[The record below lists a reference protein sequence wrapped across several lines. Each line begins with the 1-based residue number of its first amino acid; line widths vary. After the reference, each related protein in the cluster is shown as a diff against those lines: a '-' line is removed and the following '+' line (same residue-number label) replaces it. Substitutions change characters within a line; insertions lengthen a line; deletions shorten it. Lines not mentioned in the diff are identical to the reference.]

1 MKPSK
6 KNKDVGVVSGTI
18 WSILDNATSQII
30 TFVIFIILARF
41 LNAEIYGVLAIS
53 VLVIQFFRNVI
64 FDSIST
70 SIVRKEKPNKVDYNT
85 AFWSCVLFSLP
96 AFLIVLAIA
105 PWIQTLMGIKDLA
118 FVIRWTALTILLTG
132 VARTF
137 EIWLT
142 HNLMFKQLAI
152 RSIISIIIGGLI
164 GIYLAYKGYGVIS
177 LMAQQVVTILVSLI
191 VLVFTTPWK
200 PGISVSRASFKE
212 MFNYGKHVSLGGVTN
227 FANQNSDIFFIS
239 YFLGAT
245 PAGLYSVGK
254 KLVNTFTTVLS
265 SAFMRVSLPAFARV
279 KSDGDKLR
287 NHYLNATYFTILLTA
302 PVFFGLS
309 AVSYDVT
316 FLVFGEKWIDAAP
329 IMSIVSF
336 VGCLVSIG
344 YYNHNIMFA
353 CDKPQWQSRLTL
365 CYAITNIIFF
375 IIFVRF
381 GIIATAIAFTLRTVL
396 MYPLSVW
403 CAITLINVKWTT
415 YIRSIIYPL
424 ISASIM
430 LFCVLLFNKYFN
442 YEPSWLM
449 LIVKVVIGAL
459 IYGASILL
467 FLPQSDKSRVAD
479 FYQFIRN
486 R

>member
-1 MKPSK
+1 
-6 KNKDVGVVSGTI
+6 
-18 WSILDNATSQII
+18 
-30 TFVIFIILARF
+30 
-41 LNAEIYGVLAIS
+41 
-53 VLVIQFFRNVI
+53 
-64 FDSIST
+64 
-70 SIVRKEKPNKVDYNT
+70 
-85 AFWSCVLFSLP
+85 
-96 AFLIVLAIA
+96 
-105 PWIQTLMGIKDLA
+105 
-118 FVIRWTALTILLTG
+118 
-132 VARTF
+132 
-137 EIWLT
+137 
-142 HNLMFKQLAI
+142 
-152 RSIISIIIGGLI
+152 
-164 GIYLAYKGYGVIS
+164 
-177 LMAQQVVTILVSLI
+177 
-191 VLVFTTPWK
+191 
-200 PGISVSRASFKE
+200 
-212 MFNYGKHVSLGGVTN
+212 
-227 FANQNSDIFFIS
+227 
-239 YFLGAT
+239 AT

>member
-70 SIVRKEKPNKVDYNT
+70 SIVRKEKPTRVDYNT

-105 PWIQTLMGIKDLA
+105 PLIQTIMGINDLA

-132 VARTF
+132 IARTF

-152 RSIISIIIGGLI
+152 RSIISIIVGGLI

-316 FLVFGEKWIDAAP
+316 LLVFGEKWIDAAP

-403 CAITLINVKWTT
+403 CAISLINVKWTT
-415 YIRSIIYPL
+415 YIRSIMYPL

-430 LFCVLLFNKYFN
+430 LFCVLLFNKYFSH
-442 YEPSWLM
+442 EPSWLM

-459 IYGASILL
+459 IYCASILL
-467 FLPQSDKSRVAD
+467 FLPHSDKTRIAD
-479 FYQFIRN
+479 FYQFIRK